1 MRRLGF
7 TGRMDDSQPDA
18 PAEIAGPQRL
28 FNRRDTLTGLG
39 GVGLGLLAVA
49 CGSSS
54 NVSDAAKASST
65 TGASP
70 PTGASTACVLTPE
83 VTEGP
88 YFIQG
93 DQIRRD
99 ITEGRPG
106 APLELRISVMD
117 ASTCQPLTDA
127 SVDIWHCDAG
137 GTYSGFTQA
146 SQSGGPGGGGGGP
159 GGPGGGGPGGPGGP
173 GGGGGGGSQSS
184 TDSTRFLR
192 GIQMTDSDGLATTFA
207 TIYPGWYTGRAV
219 HIHVKVGV
227 GSAVHT
233 GQIFFDDDLTDAVY
247 RGSPYNAR
255 GTRDLRNTDDSIFGQ
270 TPNTIAT
277 VTPDGNGYRATIPL
291 AVQR

>member
-1 MRRLGF
+1 MRRLRF

-18 PAEIAGPQRL
+18 PAEITGPRRC
-28 FNRRDTLTGLG
+28 FNRRETLTGLG
-39 GVGLGLLAVA
+39 GIGLGLLAVA

-54 NVSDAAKASST
+54 NRSDAAKASST
-65 TGASP
+65 TGAAPTTSASP
-70 PTGASTACVLTPE
+70 ATGAATACVLTPE

-88 YFIQG
+88 YFISG

-117 ASTCQPLTDA
+117 GSTCRPLTGA

-146 SQSGGPGGGGGGP
+146 SQSGGPGR
-159 GGPGGGGPGGPGGP
+159 PGGPGGP
-173 GGGGGGGSQSS
+173 GGGGASPS

-192 GIQMTDSDGLATTFA
+192 GIQMTDADGLATFA
-207 TIYPGWYTGRAV
+207 TVYPGWYTGRAV

-227 GSAVHT
+227 GSSVHT
-233 GQIFFDDDLTDAVY
+233 GQMFFDDDLTDAVY
-247 RGSPYNAR
+247 RGSPYNTR
-255 GTRDLRNTDDSIFGQ
+255 GTRDLRNSDDSIFGQ
-270 TPNTIAT
+270 TPNTIVA
-277 VTPDGNGYRATIPL
+277 VVPDGDGHRGTITL
-291 AVQR
+291 AVSR